1 MGRTLI
7 CGDLH
12 TKHHIFEKVKEKGE
26 TYDKVVF
33 LGDYVDE
40 WDAVPEAS
48 YNLLY
53 DLIAYK
59 KDNLNKVILLL
70 GNHDLSEWFGRP
82 FACSG
87 FNPTTHT
94 LVSSLLN
101 KDNNWNLFQIAYA
114 QDGILFTHAGVT
126 KEWWL
131 ENLMDCHTAEQV
143 ADQFQWVLENRNTDD
158 EAERIFFNL
167 AQAGYARGGYGY
179 PSPVWAD
186 ARELME
192 SSIQMEQIVG
202 HTPQHRLQII
212 KSFGRELT
220 FCDTHSLYPDKTPY
234 GSNELLEIVN
244 GEKNIIPL
252 E

>member
-1 MGRTLI
+1 MPKTLV

-12 TKHHIFEKVKEKGE
+12 TKFNILEKVQKRAEN
-26 TYDKVVF
+26 YDKVVF

-40 WDAVPEAS
+40 WDTVPDAS
-48 YNLLY
+48 YNLLNE
-53 DLIAYK
+53 LITYK
-59 KDNLNKVILLL
+59 KENPDKVVLIL
-70 GNHDLSEWFGRP
+70 GNHDFSEWYGKP

-94 LVSSLLN
+94 LVSDLLN
-101 KDNNWNLFQIAYA
+101 KDNNWKLFQIAYA
-114 QDGILFTHAGVT
+114 QDGVLFTHAGVT

-131 ENLMDCHTAEQV
+131 ENLMDCQTAEQI
-143 ADQFQWVLENRNTDD
+143 ANRFKWILENRHTDD

-167 AQAGYARGGYGY
+167 AQAGYARGGYGF
-179 PSPVWAD
+179 PSPIWAD

-192 SSIQMEQIVG
+192 DSINIEQVVG
-202 HTPQHRLQII
+202 HTPQPRLQII

-220 FCDTHSLYPDKTPY
+220 FCDTHSLYPDKSPY
-234 GSNELLEIVN
+234 GSNELLEIVD
-244 GEKNIIPL
+244 GEKNILPL